1 MKHIAVRASSV
12 RRPMPYTTPGLG
24 DRLHSVL
31 FAYNYSISHNTPVTL
46 HLTDDKWNY
55 SKDSR
60 NDMKIRSWREILGL
74 LPSGHVSVEAHD
86 TMGYKDEPSWIQY
99 LKDKG
104 INASEYWYSDYPGS
118 RETKKEIDASEYMG
132 IYPQIKPIVNDID
145 LPKKFVT
152 LQFDSNNVSAFE
164 DNPEDARK
172 IPPRLIKKLCDN
184 LKEKG
189 YDIIFVGGDAEDER
203 FKILKYAGYAMSKA
217 KYHFGAD
224 SGFYHLA
231 SYYMRP
237 ESIRIITKGVFR
249 SHHILRAVNHNVSV
263 RRI

>member
-55 SKDSR
+55 SRDSR

-86 TMGYKDEPSWIQY
+86 TMGYEDESLWIRY

-104 INASEYWYSDYPGS
+104 ISASEYWYSDYPGP
-118 RETKKEIDASEYMG
+118 RESIKEIDASHYLKQ
-132 IYPQIKPIVNDID
+132 YPCIDSIVDDID
-145 LPKKFVT
+145 LPNKFVT
-152 LQFDSNNVSAFE
+152 MQFDSNNVPALV
-164 DNPEDARK
+164 DNPNDSRK
-172 IPPRLIKKLCDN
+172 IPPKTAQKLRDN

-189 YDIIFVGGDAEDER
+189 FDIITVGGDAEEER
-203 FKILKYAGYAMSKA
+203 FKMLK
-217 KYHFGAD
+217 
-224 SGFYHLA
+224 
-231 SYYMRP
+231 
-237 ESIRIITKGVFR
+237 
-249 SHHILRAVNHNVSV
+249 
-263 RRI
+263 